1 MDYLIPANT
10 KKSMLLFGLFT
21 TTDLIIFGST
31 MGVTLLLLLILNIS
45 TLPIGLLAITP
56 GLIGA
61 FLVFPVPNYHN
72 MLTIIKNVYVFYT
85 TRQKFVWKGWCISHG
100 EDEK

>member
-21 TTDLIIFGST
+21 TVDLIIFGTT
-31 MGVTLLLLLILNIS
+31 MGITLLMLLILNIS

-72 MLTIIKNVYVFYT
+72 MLTIIKNVYMFYT
-85 TRQKFVWKGWCISHG
+85 TRQKFVWKGWCVSHG